1 MEYQV
6 EKTTSKKEK
15 RKFDFKK
22 LGLLFATFGPGMI
35 VMLADTDAGSVITA
49 AQSGAQWGYKLLL
62 LQIILIPM
70 LYFVQEL
77 TNRLGVVTGKG
88 HGELIRATF
97 GRGWEIFSVITLFVA
112 VVGALVTEFTG
123 IIGVGMLFGV
133 SKWITV
139 PLAALGLIAVSIFGK
154 YKRVERIAIFVGLFE
169 LVFIVIAFLAHPSP
183 SAILSGM
190 ADQNFSKASYWLI
203 ISANV
208 GAVIMPWMIFYQ
220 QSAVVDKKVSE
231 GYLKSS
237 RIDTLIG
244 SVITQVIMAAV
255 LVAVAATIGKTNP
268 NAPLNSVQEI
278 VHALIPFVGVT
289 AGKILFGIGMIGAS
303 LIAAIVVSLAISWSL
318 GEMLQVPSSLDNT
331 WKEAPVFYSIY
342 IAVIVLAAVVVLS
355 GLPLINLTLGVEIL
369 NSLLLPI
376 VLGFLIA
383 LGFKALPK
391 KYALKKWEKVVLLS
405 IYIAT
410 CSLGVVTAVS
420 IFV

>member
-1 MEYQV
+1 MEYKLNPVAQ
-6 EKTTSKKEK
+6 KQKK
-15 RKFDFKK
+15 KFDFKK
-22 LGLLFATFGPGMI
+22 LALLFATFGPGMI
-35 VMLADTDAGSVITA
+35 VMLADTDAGSIVTA

-62 LQIILIPM
+62 LQLILIPI

-88 HGELIRATF
+88 HGELIRDTF
-97 GRGWEIFSVITLFVA
+97 GKGWEVFSVVTLFVA

-123 IIGVGMLFGV
+123 ILGVGILFGV
-133 SKWITV
+133 SKWISV
-139 PLAALGLIAVSIFGK
+139 PLAAVGLIVISLFGK
-154 YKRVERIAIFVGLFE
+154 YKRVEKIAIFVGLFE
-169 LVFIVIAFLAHPSP
+169 LVFIAIAIFAHPSP
-183 SAILSGM
+183 TEIFAGM
-190 ADQNFSKASYWLI
+190 AHQDFAKASYWLM

-231 GYLKSS
+231 NYLKSS

-244 SVITQVIMAAV
+244 SVITQVIVAAV
-255 LVAVAATIGKTNP
+255 LIAVAATIGKTNP

-278 VHALIPFVGVT
+278 ANAITPFVGAT
-289 AGKILFGIGMIGAS
+289 AGKLLFGIGMIGAS

-318 GEMLQVPSSLDNT
+318 GEMLNVPSSLDNS

-342 IAVIVLAAVVVLS
+342 IAVIAISAAVVLS

-391 KYALKKWEKVVLLS
+391 KYALKKWEKVVLLT
-405 IYIAT
+405 IYIST
-410 CSLGVVTAVS
+410 CTLGIITGASV
-420 IFV
+420 FF